1 MVAARLQTDPWELVR
16 DNNLWDQDVRAG
28 MVVRVRPTVPP
39 IRPASPRPTYRIHRV
54 SRGEN
59 LSTIARRYGTSIK
72 AIQSAN
78 SLGRR
83 TVIRIGERL
92 RIPTS

>member
-1 MVAARLQTDPWELVR
+1 MVAARLRTDPWQLVR

-28 MVVRVRPTVPP
+28 MVIRVRPTLPP
-39 IRPASPRPTYRIHRV
+39 VRSVSSRQMYRIHRV

-59 LSTIARRYGTSIK
+59 LTAIARRYGTTI
-72 AIQSAN
+72 AAVQSAN

-83 TVIRIGERL
+83 TVIRIGQQL
-92 RIPTS
+92 RIPTD